1 MTEPTTTVPEVDGY
15 AVTRLLGRGA
25 TSAVWAATDTDTD
38 DPVAVKITDPARERA
53 VDVLALAARESAVL
67 SRIADEHV
75 VRLRRA
81 FARPD
86 GSVALITDLA
96 QGGSLADLVAVRGR
110 LTEGEVATVLVP
122 LASTLDTLHRAGV
135 VHGDLSPGNVLFTAS
150 GKPLLADFATARAV
164 GESEPPLVAGTPGFL
179 APERAGGA
187 LATEASDVFGL
198 GALAW
203 YALTGRPLP
212 DTGAPDGTGVT
223 GMVGAAYG
231 PVVARM
237 LARDPWARPSAGE
250 AARDLY
256 AVSPPVPV
264 RLVAPGE
271 ADVAAALTRRLRA
284 QAVAALSEPPMPLRV
299 PFWRRTRR
307 GRHAAPSETPSRIPL
322 AGRRIGPIR
331 RWRWGRSAV
340 VGALL
345 VAAMSG
351 VLVRTIH
358 ARLAQTADPTPATTA
373 LVETQ
378 ATVLLRDLAAAR
390 ARALVVADPAL
401 LAQADAP
408 GSPILEHDTRLI
420 AALRASQA
428 RYASLRF
435 EVVSVR
441 DVHVTPPTATVV
453 ARLDTV
459 VTTTTATAASAG
471 EGDPGVPT
479 DEAPVLVELRL
490 VEGRW
495 LLADLRAP

>member
-1 MTEPTTTVPEVDGY
+1 M
-15 AVTRLLGRGA
+15 
-25 TSAVWAATDTDTD
+25 
-38 DPVAVKITDPARERA
+38 
-53 VDVLALAARESAVL
+53 
-67 SRIADEHV
+67 
-75 VRLRRA
+75 
-81 FARPD
+81 
-86 GSVALITDLA
+86 
-96 QGGSLADLVAVRGR
+96 
-110 LTEGEVATVLVP
+110 
-122 LASTLDTLHRAGV
+122 
-135 VHGDLSPGNVLFTAS
+135 
-150 GKPLLADFATARAV
+150 
-164 GESEPPLVAGTPGFL
+164 
-179 APERAGGA
+179 
-187 LATEASDVFGL
+187 
-198 GALAW
+198 
-203 YALTGRPLP
+203 
-212 DTGAPDGTGVT
+212 
-223 GMVGAAYG
+223 
-231 PVVARM
+231 
-237 LARDPWARPSAGE
+237 
-250 AARDLY
+250 
-256 AVSPPVPV
+256 
-264 RLVAPGE
+264 
-271 ADVAAALTRRLRA
+271 
-284 QAVAALSEPPMPLRV
+284 
-299 PFWRRTRR
+299 
-307 GRHAAPSETPSRIPL
+307 
-322 AGRRIGPIR
+322 
-331 RWRWGRSAV
+331 

-358 ARLAQTADPTPATTA
+358 ARLAQKADPTPATTA

-479 DEAPVLVELRL
+479 DEAPVLVGQRL